1 MPANAL
7 LHEALPVLTATENIR
22 RTLAP
27 AATRAAS
34 GNGPNVQLLCFRLCG
49 CATMQLGRALFR
61 DASCVSL
68 KRKERCQRVP
78 GFTAAC
84 SRKALCP
91 LMGPPPSRGAI
102 ATEAQLKMSVLH
114 GCQKGKFSVWGKV
127 RRCHELGFK
136 CFRSCN
142 AGVEMGSLRPVISQK
157 HNIDPVP
164 KTCQ

>member
-7 LHEALPVLTATENIR
+7 SHEALPVLTATENIK

-91 LMGPPPSRGAI
+91 LMGLPPSRGAI
-102 ATEAQLKMSVLH
+102 ATEAQLKMSVSRMPKRQVFSLGKSPTLSRAWLQMFPLLQC
-114 GCQKGKFSVWGKV
+114 GCGNGISS
-127 RRCHELGFK
+127 
-136 CFRSCN
+136 SCYKPE
-142 AGVEMGSLRPVISQK
+142 AQHRPNS
-157 HNIDPVP
+157 
-164 KTCQ
+164 

>member
-114 GCQKGKFSVWGKV
+114 GCQKGKFPVWGKSPTMS
-127 RRCHELGFK
+127 RAWLQMFPLLQCG
-136 CFRSCN
+136 CGNGISSSCYKPE
-142 AGVEMGSLRPVISQK
+142 AQHRPSS
-157 HNIDPVP
+157 
-164 KTCQ
+164 